1 MTDARI
7 TELRAE
13 HCRGGAAV
21 AVAEPRLSWEV
32 GGGAADWRQSAA
44 ELCCDGRLVKLD
56 GPDSVLVDWPFAPL
70 APGRRCEVQ
79 VRAADS
85 EGVWTPWSRP
95 LPVEAAFLGRGR
107 WRAEPIALAAPDR
120 PAQPVLLR
128 RSFTVR
134 GPLRRARLLW
144 TALGVAEMEVNGS
157 AADDTVLS
165 PGWTDYRRRLVHETA
180 DVTDLLVPGE
190 NVVGARLA
198 GGWYTE
204 EYGFFGQVS
213 RHYGEQPSL
222 MAQLV
227 LEYED
232 GTSEEVRTDGRWLAR
247 GDGPLVSSGIYAG
260 EHHDA
265 RRELPGWSR
274 PGATARGW
282 SPAVPTGE
290 EVPEPEPRSAPPVR
304 RIETLPVR
312 EVATSP
318 SGALLLDFGQN
329 LVGRLRIRVRGPRG
343 TTVTLRHAEVLED
356 GELALRPLR
365 RAAATDVYVLSG
377 EGEEEWEPR
386 FTFHGFRYARVEGW
400 PGEFDPADVSAV
412 VVHTDMAR
420 TGWFDCSD
428 PLLNRLHENVVWS
441 MRGNFLAIPTDCP
454 QRDERLGWTGDI
466 QVFAPT
472 ACFLYDSS
480 AFLASWLR
488 ELALAQERAGGVVP
502 FVVPPVTSG
511 LGDGAAAAWGDAATV
526 VPWVLHERYGDTGVL
541 RAQYPSMRDWANVL
555 LAESGGTGLWEGT
568 LQFGDWLDPSAPAD
582 RPGQARTDS
591 DIVASAHLFRSLDIV
606 ARCAHL
612 LDHTEDARRFAD
624 AAEHAREAF
633 VRTYVSA
640 AGRMVSDAQTAY
652 AMALR
657 FGLVTDGQLR
667 RRLARRLAELV
678 RRDGY
683 RISTGFVGTPIVT
696 DALTDHGYVETA
708 GRLLTQTENPSW
720 LYPVT
725 MGATTVW
732 ERWDS
737 LLEDGTLNPGEMT
750 SFNHYALGAVADW
763 MHRVVA
769 GLAPDEP
776 GYRRIRVAPRPL
788 PGLEHASARH
798 LTPYGPAGV
807 RWRRRGEEVVVRAS
821 VPPNTEARVE
831 LPGREAFSV
840 GSGEHEWVFHQPAPE
855 PRSGPLQLD
864 SSTAEVIDDP
874 RAYATV
880 IEAIAEHSPQMAREV
895 GRNTVWGERRTL
907 RQALMFLPPQVAVD
921 VERALAALA
930 RG

>member
-1 MTDARI
+1 MTNAHI

-13 HCRGGAAV
+13 RRRGDAPV

-32 GGGAADWRQSAA
+32 GGGVADWRQSAA
-44 ELCCDGRLVKLD
+44 ELHCDGRSVRVS
-56 GPDSVLVDWPFAPL
+56 GSESVLVDWPFAPL
-70 APGRRCEVQ
+70 SPGEVREVR

-85 EGVWTPWSRP
+85 EGTWTPWSRP
-95 LPVEAAFLGRGR
+95 LRVEAAFLGEGR
-107 WRAEPIALAAPDR
+107 WRARPIGLAAPER

-134 GPLRRARLLW
+134 GPVRRARLRW

-157 AADDTVLS
+157 LADDSVLS
-165 PGWTDYRRRLVHETA
+165 PGWTDYRRRLVYDTA
-180 DVTDLLVPGE
+180 DVTALLVPGE

-204 EYGFFGQVS
+204 EYGFFGRVS

-222 MAQLV
+222 MAQLT

-232 GTSEEVRTDGRWLAR
+232 GTSEEILTDGLWRAR

-265 RRELPGWSR
+265 GREQPDWSR
-274 PGATARGW
+274 PRASVDGW
-282 SPAVPTGE
+282 SAAALTE
-290 EVPEPEPRSAPPVR
+290 EDVPEPEPRSLPPVR

-312 EVATSP
+312 EVITSP

-343 TTVTLRHAEVLED
+343 TVITLRHAEVLED

-386 FTFHGFRYARVEGW
+386 FTFHGFRYARVDGW
-400 PGEFDPADVSAV
+400 PGGFDPTDVTAV

-420 TGWFDCSD
+420 TGWFTCSD

-480 AFLASWLR
+480 AFLSSWLR
-488 ELALAQERAGGVVP
+488 ELALAQEEAGGVVP
-502 FVVPPVTSG
+502 FVVPSVTSG

-555 LAESGGTGLWEGT
+555 LEESGGTGLWEGT

-606 ARCAHL
+606 ARCAL
-612 LDHTEDARRFAD
+612 LLGHEEDALRFSRE
-624 AAEHAREAF
+624 AEHARHAF
-633 VRTYVSA
+633 VNTYVTA
-640 AGRMVSDAQTAY
+640 AGRMVSDAPTAY

-657 FGLVTDGQLR
+657 FGLVTDGEPR

-678 RRDGY
+678 RGDGY
-683 RISTGFVGTPIVT
+683 RIGTGFVGTPIVT
-696 DALTDHGYVETA
+696 DALTDHGYVEAA

-732 ERWDS
+732 ERWDG

-769 GLAPDEP
+769 GLAPAEP

-798 LTPYGPAGV
+798 LTPYGPASV
-807 RWRRRGEEVVVRAS
+807 EWRRRGEDVVVCAT
-821 VPPNTEARVE
+821 VPPNTEAVVE
-831 LPGREAFSV
+831 LPGREVFSV
-840 GSGEHEWVFHQPAPE
+840 GSGEHEWVFHGPPAK
-855 PRSGPLQLD
+855 RRGGTLD
-864 SSTAEVIDDP
+864 LESSTAEVIDDP
-874 RAYATV
+874 RAYAAV
-880 IEAIAEHSPQMAREV
+880 LEAIGEHSSEMAREI
-895 GRNTVWGERRTL
+895 GRTTVWGERRTL
-907 RQALMFLPPQVAVD
+907 RQALMFLPPQVAAS
-921 VERALAALA
+921 VERALASLVEA
-930 RG
+930 